1 MKKNEFSW
9 LRVKGILSNI
19 SPKDRFIAVNFI
31 AGLTIAALVLVF
43 LGPGAL
49 AVKRNFEGV
58 VPGAIADRDI
68 TAGKDVVY
76 IDEEATRLRVD
87 AQERLVLP
95 VFHVDNG
102 ITTRRIQLFKDFQEE
117 FRKLMAQNI
126 AQDTAVLMLQSK
138 FPGIL
143 DASLLT
149 SLASSSLKS
158 QILVYSDDILS
169 SILVDGIF
177 SLPSEGLARYNQDYI
192 ELKRTIGE
200 RVEFEQRPRGSMVTK
215 SNLQAVIENEAAK
228 KYLARPL
235 ASLVSG
241 LVESFA
247 APNAFFDENL
257 STSRMKKAASRV
269 EPVTRVVGRNE
280 LLVRK
285 GDLVDEED
293 FMRLTAVRQA
303 MSRSDIGLSLRG
315 LGLLFFAAALALF
328 LLLKNPS
335 LRHSSSSSSMVL
347 GIYSALAFFLIAILA
362 GRLSDG
368 ALSLEGSFIVP
379 ISLFSGIAAALAGQG
394 FGFAYSVILALLTAS
409 ATNLNPYFFIFV
421 LLAGIFASFT
431 ITTAKTRLDL
441 VRAAVLQAAMQFL
454 ATLVLA
460 VQYEPVFARL
470 LATAGTSAANG
481 FIAGSLL
488 LALLPILE
496 QSFNLPTKFR
506 LLELS
511 DVNAPAL
518 KELLTQAPGTYAHS
532 MNVAHLAEA
541 AAEDIGANALL
552 ARVGAYYHDIGKI
565 EQPEYFVENQRG
577 MNKHDE
583 MNPRLSATVIRSH
596 VKIGVERA
604 RELKLPK
611 EIVEIVGQH
620 HGNSVIAWFY
630 DKAKH
635 TDTNARKEDFAYPGS
650 PPYNKEAGIVM
661 LADTVEASSRT
672 LKKPTIPRLE
682 AHIRQIVMEKVQ
694 SGQLDNC
701 NLTLRE
707 IDLIQR
713 AFVRIMTG
721 QFHSRIEYPKQKEEQ
736 R

>member
-1 MKKNEFSW
+1 MPW
-9 LRVKGILSNI
+9 LRVKNALAGISA
-19 SPKDRFIAVNFI
+19 KDRFLAINFL
-31 AGLTIAALVLVF
+31 AGLFIAALILVF

-49 AVKRNFEGV
+49 AVKRNFEGI
-58 VPGAIADRDI
+58 VPGVIADRDI
-68 TAGKDVVY
+68 SAGKDVIY
-76 IDEEATRLRVD
+76 IDQEATRLRVD
-87 AQERLVLP
+87 AEERLVLP

-102 ITTRRIQLFKDFQEE
+102 ITTRRIQLFKDFQKE
-117 FRKLMAQNI
+117 FRSLMDQNI

-143 DASLLT
+143 DAGILSA
-149 SLASSSLKS
+149 LAASSLKS

-169 SILVDGIF
+169 SILVDGVF
-177 SLPSEGLARYNQDYI
+177 SLPSEGLTRYNQDYI
-192 ELKRTIGE
+192 DLKRTIGE
-200 RVEFEQRPRGSMVTK
+200 RVEFEQRPRDSMVTK
-215 SNLQAVIENEAAK
+215 SNLHAAIEIEAAK
-228 KYLARPL
+228 KYLTKPL
-235 ASLVSG
+235 ASLVAG
-241 LVESFA
+241 LVASFA

-269 EPVTRVVGRNE
+269 DPVTRVVGRNE

-285 GDLVDEED
+285 GDLVGEVDY
-293 FMRLTAVRQA
+293 MRLIAVRQA

-315 LGLLFFAAALALF
+315 LGLLFFAAALAF
-328 LLLKNPS
+328 SLLLKNPA
-335 LRHSSSSSSMVL
+335 LRNSGSSSSMVL
-347 GIYSALAFFLIAILA
+347 GIFSALAFFLIAILS
-362 GRLSDG
+362 GRLNDG
-368 ALSLEGSFIVP
+368 AVSLEGSFIVP
-379 ISLFSGIAAALAGQG
+379 ISLFTGIASALAGQG

-441 VRAAVLQAAMQFL
+441 VRAALLQAAMQFL

-460 VQYEPVFARL
+460 VQYEPVFPRL
-470 LATAGTSAANG
+470 LAIGGISAANG

-577 MNKHDE
+577 LNKHDD

-604 RELKLPK
+604 RDLKLPK
-611 EIVEIVGQH
+611 EVVEIVGQH
-620 HGNSVIAWFY
+620 HGSSVIAWFY

-635 TDTNARKEDFAYPGS
+635 TDTAARREDFSYPGS
-650 PPYNKEAGIVM
+650 PPGNKEAGIVM

-682 AHIRQIVMEKVQ
+682 AHIHQIVMEKVQ
-694 SGQLDNC
+694 DGQLYNC

-713 AFVRIMTG
+713 AFVRIMAG

>member
-1 MKKNEFSW
+1 
-9 LRVKGILSNI
+9 
-19 SPKDRFIAVNFI
+19 
-31 AGLTIAALVLVF
+31 
-43 LGPGAL
+43 
-49 AVKRNFEGV
+49 
-58 VPGAIADRDI
+58 
-68 TAGKDVVY
+68 
-76 IDEEATRLRVD
+76 
-87 AQERLVLP
+87 
-95 VFHVDNG
+95 
-102 ITTRRIQLFKDFQEE
+102 
-117 FRKLMAQNI
+117 
-126 AQDTAVLMLQSK
+126 
-138 FPGIL
+138 
-143 DASLLT
+143 
-149 SLASSSLKS
+149 
-158 QILVYSDDILS
+158 
-169 SILVDGIF
+169 
-177 SLPSEGLARYNQDYI
+177 
-192 ELKRTIGE
+192 
-200 RVEFEQRPRGSMVTK
+200 
-215 SNLQAVIENEAAK
+215 
-228 KYLARPL
+228 
-235 ASLVSG
+235 
-241 LVESFA
+241 
-247 APNAFFDENL
+247 
-257 STSRMKKAASRV
+257 
-269 EPVTRVVGRNE
+269 
-280 LLVRK
+280 
-285 GDLVDEED
+285 
-293 FMRLTAVRQA
+293 

-315 LGLLFFAAALALF
+315 LGLLFFAAALAFF

-335 LRHSSSSSSMVL
+335 LRHSGSSRSMVL

-362 GRLSDG
+362 GRLNDG

-441 VRAAVLQAAMQFL
+441 VRSALLQAAMQFL

-460 VQYEPVFARL
+460 VQYEPMFARL

-611 EIVEIVGQH
+611 EVVEIVGQH

-635 TDTNARKEDFAYPGS
+635 ADTNVRKEDFAYPGS

-682 AHIRQIVMEKVQ
+682 AHIHQIVMEKVQ
-694 SGQLDNC
+694 GGQLDNC